1 VSLKQHLLVAAL
13 AQATRQNTLGAM
25 CAVNDVRR
33 VNGAAPCR
41 KVRFTR
47 STKAVFSRPLSP
59 SPYSATRYTL
69 SATCQTLWPRWATQY
84 PKWAV
89 SA

>member
-1 VSLKQHLLVAAL
+1 MSLKQHLLVAAL

-33 VNGAAPCR
+33 VNGATPCR

-59 SPYSATRYTL
+59 KVK
-69 SATCQTLWPRWATQY
+69 PRWNPQMQCDRLKGQRTGKGSRGWQ
-84 PKWAV
+84 
-89 SA
+89 